1 MIYSFFPPKKTSTF
15 YGWWLFEDAALKSF
29 GCLTWLEFLSD
40 TEVRAETSDR
50 ITCDLAP
57 SAGGEVEE
65 STHQH
70 IQSLSTQLTRLNFY
84 SLRSGEDLLP
94 LICSQACPINTHRL
108 QWAVNT
114 KLSASTSLFIHCF
127 LISRDCVTPSS
138 SSSVSHLFF
147 RVYAVRSH
155 KSCRSLLKTSYY
167 VNFQVHTFIWG
178 SE

>member
-15 YGWWLFEDAALKSF
+15 YGWWLFEDAALKSL

-40 TEVRAETSDR
+40 TEVRAETSGR

-108 QWAVNT
+108 QWSVNT
-114 KLSASTSLFIHCF
+114 KLSASTSFFIHCF

-138 SSSVSHLFF
+138 SSSVSHSFF

-178 SE
+178 SK